1 MHQEFGSPKFEEEK
15 FTLFHEKLLCLE
27 WLNMIWIL
35 TLKQISTKSFW
46 KFNCSWSWYSMGYI
60 CCVFCNAFDEFV
72 RIDFNCK
79 SSLPLCLSGYSE
91 HQIHL
96 HITQFWQIVSFAPK
110 FSTFVIEMDAN
121 LQNERE
127 PELLNFGA
135 RSSLLLE
142 KDYLCKTQILPFA
155 NSGERF
161 GASSLSASD
170 LCGNFVAATEVKPAC
185 SLIYRLL
192 PRLASIHTEAACG
205 V

>member
-1 MHQEFGSPKFEEEK
+1 MLRLAEHA
-15 FTLFHEKLLCLE
+15 
-27 WLNMIWIL
+27 IL

-121 LQNERE
+121 SQNENCSILE
-127 PELLNFGA
+127 P
-135 RSSLLLE
+135 
-142 KDYLCKTQILPFA
+142 
-155 NSGERF
+155 
-161 GASSLSASD
+161 
-170 LCGNFVAATEVKPAC
+170 
-185 SLIYRLL
+185 
-192 PRLASIHTEAACG
+192 EAACCWKKIISTKPKSFLCQLRWEIRRQLAKCFG
-205 V
+205 SLWEFCGSRHWSETESPNLSAFWRFRMYTHKAIFWAWDFLLVKRA

>member
-1 MHQEFGSPKFEEEK
+1 MLRTAEYD
-15 FTLFHEKLLCLE
+15 
-27 WLNMIWIL
+27 IL
-35 TLKQISTKSFW
+35 TLKQISTGSFW
-46 KFNCSWSWYSMGYI
+46 KLALCINCPWSWYSMGYI

-110 FSTFVIEMDAN
+110 FSTFIIEMDAN

-135 RSSLLLE
+135 KSSLLLD

-192 PRLASIHTEAACG
+192 PVSHLFTQRRLVECNIGTSCWLKDHRLLP
-205 V
+205 